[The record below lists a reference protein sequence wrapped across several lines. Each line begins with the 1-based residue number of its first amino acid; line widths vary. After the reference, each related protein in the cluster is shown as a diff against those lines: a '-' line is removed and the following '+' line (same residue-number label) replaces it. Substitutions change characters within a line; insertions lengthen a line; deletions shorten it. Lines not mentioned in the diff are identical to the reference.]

1 MHDTTNLKKRL
12 KEYEKLL
19 CKSLSSNNHS
29 DINYYNG
36 EIAYLKKRIESRK
49 KNQVKNQ
56 KAYKKAHG
64 YFG

>member
-19 CKSLSSNNHS
+19 SKSLSSNHS
-29 DINYYNG
+29 DVTYYNS
-36 EIAYLKKRIESRK
+36 EIADLKDRIESRK
-49 KNQVKNQ
+49 KNQAKNQ

-64 YFG
+64 YFS